1 MWKLRTHLLTHSSPK
16 KLSKRGDHEYAEEPL
31 RSTAEKQVAGMTTV
45 RKTVSDHPY
54 ANPADS
60 TPAPATAQNET
71 TVVVLTNSAIF

>member
-16 KLSKRGDHEYAEEPL
+16 KNPKRGDHEYAEAPLKKVPEPVI
-31 RSTAEKQVAGMTTV
+31 KV

-60 TPAPATAQNET
+60 TPAPATAQET
-71 TVVVLTNSAIF
+71 DPEGTVPFTEGYYFIR